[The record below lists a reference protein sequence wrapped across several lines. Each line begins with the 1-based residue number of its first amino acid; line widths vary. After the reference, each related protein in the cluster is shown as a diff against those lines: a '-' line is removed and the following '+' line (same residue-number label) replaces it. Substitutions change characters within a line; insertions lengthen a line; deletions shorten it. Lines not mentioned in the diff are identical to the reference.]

1 MQAASPAIFSM
12 FSDEAE
18 NKFID
23 AFFESEDEY
32 MNYSNALEARLQAS
46 CDLYSDISFSE
57 EEFVEVDEDD
67 AIAALQALGY
77 KKKDAQNAVDLAI
90 GAGASTVEEVI
101 NFALGKQG
109 TTSQIA
115 YDESVYND
123 SVDSLIVL
131 GYKRK
136 DIETLVADAMCS
148 GITTTEDII
157 KYCLGKVKL
166 L

>member
-1 MQAASPAIFSM
+1 MQPGSPTMFSI
-12 FSDEAE
+12 FSDESE
-18 NKFID
+18 TKFIE
-23 AFFESEDEY
+23 AFFESKDEY
-32 MNYSNALEARLQAS
+32 MNYADELENRLQAS
-46 CDLYSDISFSE
+46 FDMYSDISFCE
-57 EEFVEVDEDD
+57 EEFIEVDIDD
-67 AIAALQALGY
+67 AISALQALGY

-90 GAGASTVEEVI
+90 GSGASTVEEVI
-101 NFALGKQG
+101 TFALGKSG
-109 TTSQIA
+109 TTSKVT
-115 YDESVYND
+115 YDEAVYND

-148 GITTTEDII
+148 GIITTEDII